1 MTVACEK
8 MVRYVLPW
16 IRKEFAKIMVNELG
30 LPQVEV
36 AKKLEV
42 TEPAISQYISSK
54 RGVEINVKDE
64 KVLLAVREAAIRINN
79 GNEAIISREIC
90 QICRLIRISN
100 AIPDVYKS
108 RFGAVEE
115 FDECV
120 CDSFE

>member
-16 IRKEFAKIMVNELG
+16 IRKEFAKIMVNELEIT
-30 LPQVEV
+30 QVQV

-42 TEPAISQYISSK
+42 TEPAISQYLSSK
-54 RGVEINVKDE
+54 RGDEINIKDE
-64 KVLLAVREAAIRINN
+64 KILLAVREAATRISIDNSK
-79 GNEAIISREIC
+79 ISREIC

-100 AIPDVYKS
+100 AIPEVYKS
-108 RFGAVEE
+108 RIGVVEE

>member
-16 IRKEFAKIMVNELG
+16 IRKEFAKIMVSELE
-30 LPQVEV
+30 LTQVQV

-42 TEPAISQYISSK
+42 TEPAISQYLSSK
-54 RGVEINVKDE
+54 RGDEINIKD
-64 KVLLAVREAAIRINN
+64 KKIILAVREAAIRINHDN
-79 GNEAIISREIC
+79 SKIGREIC

-100 AIPDVYKS
+100 AIPEVYKS
-108 RFGAVEE
+108 RVGDIEE

-120 CDSFE
+120 CDTFE

>member
-16 IRKEFAKIMVNELG
+16 IRKEFAKIMVNELEIT
-30 LPQVEV
+30 QVQV

-42 TEPAISQYISSK
+42 TEPAISQYLSSK
-54 RGVEINVKDE
+54 RGDEINIKDE
-64 KVLLAVREAAIRINN
+64 KILLAVREAATRISIDNSK
-79 GNEAIISREIC
+79 ISREIC

-100 AIPDVYKS
+100 AIPEVYKS
-108 RFGAVEE
+108 RIGDIEE